1 MLEGKQSDGSQL
13 DAADPIAPV
22 GEAGHP
28 DNTSDNGE
36 QASGEPVFDES
47 LTDEIAALI
56 DDGRTY
62 ATAEIEFQKA
72 RAALAGRSVGFAA
85 GFVVVALIL
94 LHIALLAL
102 AVGMVMAL
110 EPLVTIWG
118 AIAIVVGVL
127 LLGVGLLVHR
137 AAAHGKLL
145 GKLFSNAET
154 DQSDSA

>member
-1 MLEGKQSDGSQL
+1 MLEGKQSGGSQL
-13 DAADPIAPV
+13 DAADPVVPV
-22 GEAGHP
+22 GEAALP
-28 DNTSDNGE
+28 DNTSDDGE
-36 QASGEPVFDES
+36 QTPDEPVFDES

-56 DDGRTY
+56 DGGRTY
-62 ATAEIEFQKA
+62 ATAEIEFQKT

-85 GFVVVALIL
+85 GFVVLALIL

-102 AVGMVMAL
+102 AVGLVMAL

-145 GKLFSNAET
+145 GKLFSDTEA
-154 DQSDSA
+154 DRSDSA